1 MREKRA
7 SKKEE
12 QGEKKLFEER
22 GSIYSRL
29 GNGVISKKQKKKK
42 IGKISKKKIVVSAS
56 FPRLIPKS
64 NER

>member
-29 GNGVISKKQKKKK
+29 GNGVRSKKQKKKVATQET
-42 IGKISKKKIVVSAS
+42 KKDV
-56 FPRLIPKS
+56 
-64 NER
+64 

>member
-29 GNGVISKKQKKKK
+29 GNGVRSKKQKKKK
-42 IGKISKKKIVVSAS
+42 VATQETKKDV
-56 FPRLIPKS
+56 
-64 NER
+64 

>member
-29 GNGVISKKQKKKK
+29 GNGVRSKKQKKKK
-42 IGKISKKKIVVSAS
+42 SGNTGDEKRCVAAS
-56 FPRLIPKS
+56 FPR
-64 NER
+64 